1 MLLTDYRRRPAF
13 TIKMTPVTKPRSPAF
28 YGPNYVDKGFGRDW
42 HERLVIESSSYQQTI
57 KEKKK

>member
-13 TIKMTPVTKPRSPAF
+13 TTKVTPVTKPRSPAF
-28 YGPNYVDKGFGRDW
+28 YGLNHVDKGFGCDW

-57 KEKKK
+57 KEMKK